1 MKAPKRVILLT
12 PSMSKGGA
20 ETQLLK
26 LALFLKSEG
35 EQVLIISLKPI
46 DEFKE
51 VLEKS
56 GLEVLFLKSWFAHFI
71 SNLRTLYGSVK
82 KFKPDVLIAFM
93 FIAIIF
99 ARLLKMRLKFKLIS
113 SIRISVLPAK
123 WLVPFKMTM
132 GLDDAVVYNSTA
144 SKSNFES
151 RNHRLKQGIV
161 IHNGIFIPDE
171 VLPVAEKG
179 DVFKWICVG
188 HFRWNKD
195 YPTLFKAIALI
206 KDRNFIVDI
215 IGEMGDA
222 TWPYQMVEELN
233 IKERVNL
240 LGFQPDT
247 SVYLKQADA
256 FVLSSFSEGMPN
268 AVLEAMAHALPVL
281 VTDIDGNREL
291 LKAVKC
297 GFLFEKQ
304 DEYDLAGKLLNI
316 MNITEAE
323 RKTLGESGRQYL
335 KTEFSEAVVMQQWK
349 ALIEKTESPCV
360 ESLEH

>member
-1 MKAPKRVILLT
+1 MKVRKRVILLT

-26 LALFLKSEG
+26 LGLFLKSEG

-56 GLEVLFLKSWFAHFI
+56 GLEVLFLKSWSAHFI

-82 KFKPDVLIAFM
+82 KFNPDVVIAFM

-99 ARLLKMRLKFKLIS
+99 ARLLKTRLKFKLIS

-123 WLVPFKMTM
+123 WVVPFKMTT
-132 GLDDAVVYNSTA
+132 GLDDAVVYNSAA

-151 RNHRLKQGIV
+151 RNRRLKQGIV
-161 IHNGIFIPDE
+161 IHNGIFIPEE
-171 VLPVAEKG
+171 VSTVAEKG

-206 KDRNFIVDI
+206 KDRNFSLDI

-222 TWPYQMVEELN
+222 TWPYQMIEELN

-268 AVLEAMAHALPVL
+268 AVLESMAHALPVL
-281 VTDIDGNREL
+281 VTDIDGNKEL
-291 LKAVKC
+291 LMAVKC

-316 MNITEAE
+316 MNMTVAE
-323 RKTLGESGRQYL
+323 RKALGESGRQYL
-335 KTEFSEAVVMQQWK
+335 KTEFSEAAVMKQWK
-349 ALIEKTESPCV
+349 ALIEKTE
-360 ESLEH
+360 

>member
-56 GLEVLFLKSWFAHFI
+56 GLEVLFLKSWSRHFI
-71 SNLRTLYGSVK
+71 SNLRLLYGRVK
-82 KFKPDVLIAFM
+82 RFKPDVLIAFM

-123 WLVPFKMTM
+123 WLMPFKMTM

-144 SKSNFES
+144 SRINFES
-151 RNHRLKQGIV
+151 RNPRLKQGMV
-161 IHNGIFIPDE
+161 IHNGIFIPEE
-171 VLPVAEKG
+171 VSSIVEKG
-179 DVFKWICVG
+179 EVFKWICVG

-206 KDRNFIVDI
+206 KDRNFTVDI
-215 IGEMGDA
+215 LGELGGA
-222 TWPYQMVEELN
+222 TWPYQMIEELH
-233 IKERVNL
+233 IQERVNL
-240 LGFQPDT
+240 IGFKPEA
-247 SVYLKQADA
+247 SVYLKQSDA

-291 LKAVKC
+291 LKAVRC

>member
-51 VLEKS
+51 ALEKS
-56 GLEVLFLKSWFAHFI
+56 GLEVVFLNSWSGHFM
-71 SNLRTLYGSVK
+71 SNLRLLYARVK
-82 KFKPDVLIAFM
+82 GFKPDVLIAFM

-123 WLVPFKMTM
+123 WFVPFKMTM
-132 GLDDAVVYNSTA
+132 GLDDAVVYNSAA

-151 RNHRLKQGIV
+151 RNPRLKQGMV
-161 IHNGIFIPDE
+161 IHNGIFIPEE
-171 VLPVAEKG
+171 VSPAVEKG
-179 DVFKWICVG
+179 EVFKWICVG

-206 KDRNFIVDI
+206 KDRNFSVDI
-215 IGEMGDA
+215 IGELGGV
-222 TWPYQMVEELN
+222 TWPYQMIEELN
-233 IKERVNL
+233 IQERVNL
-240 LGFQPDT
+240 IGFKPEA
-247 SVYLKQADA
+247 SVFLKQSDA

-281 VTDIDGNREL
+281 VSDIDGNKEL
-291 LKAVKC
+291 LTAVNC

-304 DEYDLAGKLLNI
+304 DEYDLAGKLLKV
-316 MNITEAE
+316 MNMTEAE
-323 RKTLGESGRQYL
+323 RTALGERGRQYI
-335 KTEFSEAVVMQQWK
+335 EAQFSEAVVMKQWK
-349 ALIEKTESPCV
+349 TLIEKTESRCV

>member
-1 MKAPKRVILLT
+1 MKLPKRVILLT

-35 EQVLIISLKPI
+35 DQVLIISLKPV

-56 GLEVLFLKSWFAHFI
+56 GLEILFLRSWPSHFI
-71 SNLRTLYGSVK
+71 SNFRSLYGHVK
-82 KFKPDVLIAFM
+82 SFRPQVMIAFM

-123 WLVPFKMTM
+123 WYVPFKLSN
-132 GLDDAVVYNSTA
+132 GLDDVVVYNSVA
-144 SKSNFES
+144 SKSNFE
-151 RNHRLKQGIV
+151 RLNPGLKKGMV
-161 IHNGIFIPDE
+161 IHNGIRIPP
-171 VLPVAEKG
+171 LGMVAKD

-206 KDRNFIVDI
+206 RDRNFSVDI
-215 IGEMGDA
+215 LGELAGA
-222 TWPYQMVEELN
+222 TWPYRMIEEL
-233 IKERVNL
+233 KLQQKVNL
-240 LGFQPDT
+240 IGFQPDAT
-247 SVYLKQADA
+247 VYLRRSDA

-268 AVLEAMAHALPVL
+268 AVLEAMAHALPVV
-281 VTDIDGNREL
+281 VTDIDGNNEIL
-291 LKAVKC
+291 TAAKC

-304 DEYDLAGKLLNI
+304 NEYELADRLLRI
-316 MNITEAE
+316 MDAAVAE
-323 RKTLGESGRQYL
+323 RKALGQAGREYISQ
-335 KTEFSEAVVMQQWK
+335 KFSEAGVMRQWK
-349 ALIEKTESPCV
+349 GLIEEV
-360 ESLEH
+360 LL

>member
-26 LALFLKSEG
+26 LGLFLKSEG

-56 GLEVLFLKSWFAHFI
+56 GLEVLFLKSWSRHFI

-82 KFKPDVLIAFM
+82 KFDPDVVIAFM

-99 ARLLKMRLKFKLIS
+99 ARLMKTRLKFKLIS
-113 SIRISVLPAK
+113 SIRISVLPTK
-123 WLVPFKMTM
+123 WLLPFKMTT
-132 GLDDAVVYNSTA
+132 GLDDAVVYNSAA

-151 RNHRLKQGIV
+151 RNRRLKQGIV
-161 IHNGIFIPDE
+161 IHNGIFIPEE
-171 VLPVAEKG
+171 VSILAEKG

-206 KDRNFIVDI
+206 KDRNFSLDI

-222 TWPYQMVEELN
+222 TWPYQMIEELN

-268 AVLEAMAHALPVL
+268 AVLEAMAYALPVL
-281 VTDIDGNREL
+281 VTDIDGNNEL

-316 MNITEAE
+316 MNMTVTA
-323 RKTLGESGRQYL
+323 RKALGESGRQYL
-335 KTEFSEAVVMQQWK
+335 KTEFSEASVMQQWK
-349 ALIEKTESPCV
+349 ALIEKTE
-360 ESLEH
+360 

>member
-1 MKAPKRVILLT
+1 MKGSKRVILLT

-26 LALFLKSEG
+26 LACFLKSEG

-51 VLEKS
+51 ALEKS
-56 GLEVLFLKSWFAHFI
+56 GLEVLFLKSWSAHFFF
-71 SNLRTLYGSVK
+71 NLRLLYERVK
-82 KFKPDVLIAFM
+82 NFKPQVVIAFM

-99 ARLLKMRLKFKLIS
+99 ARLLKMRFKFKLIS

-123 WLVPFKMTM
+123 WVLPFKMTI
-132 GLDDAVVYNSTA
+132 GLDDAVVYNSAA
-144 SKSNFES
+144 SKSNFE
-151 RNHRLKQGIV
+151 RGNPRLKEGVV
-161 IHNGIFIPDE
+161 IHNGIFIPE
-171 VLPVAEKG
+171 KLSGIAERK

-206 KDRNFIVDI
+206 RDRNFSVDI
-215 IGEMGDA
+215 IGELGEA
-222 TWPYQMVEELN
+222 TWPYQMIEDLN

-240 LGFQPDT
+240 LGFQPEAA
-247 SVYLKQADA
+247 VYLKQSDA

-291 LKAVKC
+291 LTAVKC

-304 DEYDLAGKLLNI
+304 DEYDLAGKLLNL
-316 MNITEAE
+316 MNITLAE
-323 RKTLGESGRQYL
+323 RRELGERGRQYI
-335 KTEFSEAVVMQQWK
+335 EAQFSEAVVMKQWE
-349 ALIEKTESPCV
+349 ALIDKTE
-360 ESLEH
+360 

>member
-26 LALFLKSEG
+26 LAFFLKSEG

-56 GLEVLFLKSWFAHFI
+56 GLEVLFLRSWSRHFI
-71 SNLRTLYGSVK
+71 SNLRLLYGRVK
-82 KFKPDVLIAFM
+82 RFKPDVLIAFM

-144 SKSNFES
+144 SKINFES
-151 RNHRLKQGIV
+151 RNPWLKQGMV
-161 IHNGIFIPDE
+161 IHNGIFIPED
-171 VLPVAEKG
+171 VSGMVEKG
-179 DVFKWICVG
+179 EVFKWICVG

-206 KDRNFIVDI
+206 KDRNFTVDI
-215 IGEMGDA
+215 LGELGGA
-222 TWPYQMVEELN
+222 TWPYQMIEELH
-233 IKERVNL
+233 IQERVNL
-240 LGFQPDT
+240 IGFKPEA
-247 SVYLKQADA
+247 SVYLKQSDA

-281 VTDIDGNREL
+281 VTDIDGNKEL
-291 LKAVKC
+291 LTAVKC

-349 ALIEKTESPCV
+349 TLIEKTESPCV
-360 ESLEH
+360 ESLGH

>member
-1 MKAPKRVILLT
+1 MNASRRVILLT

-46 DEFKE
+46 DEFQE

-56 GLEVLFLKSWFAHFI
+56 GLEVVFLKSWSGHFI
-71 SNLRTLYGSVK
+71 SNLRMLYERLK
-82 KFKPDVLIAFM
+82 EFKPHVLIAFM

-99 ARLLKMRLKFKLIS
+99 ARLLKMRLKYKLIS

-123 WLVPFKMTM
+123 WYLPFKMTT
-132 GLDDAVVYNSTA
+132 GLDDAVVYNSAA
-144 SKSNFES
+144 SKINFES
-151 RNHRLKQGIV
+151 RNPRLKQGMV
-161 IHNGIFIPDE
+161 IHNGIFIPED
-171 VLPVAEKG
+171 VSGMVEKG
-179 DVFKWICVG
+179 EVFKWICVG

-206 KDRNFIVDI
+206 KDRNFSVDI
-215 IGEMGDA
+215 IGELGGIS
-222 TWPYQMVEELN
+222 WPYQMIEDLN
-233 IKERVNL
+233 IQERVNL
-240 LGFQPDT
+240 IGFKPDA
-247 SVYLKQADA
+247 SVYLRQSDA

-291 LKAVKC
+291 LSAVKC
-297 GFLFEKQ
+297 GFLVEKE
-304 DEYDLAGKLLNI
+304 DEYDLAGKMLNV
-316 MNITEAE
+316 MNMKNEQ
-323 RKTLGESGRQYL
+323 RKELGENGRKYIEA
-335 KTEFSEAVVMQQWK
+335 EFSEAVVMEQWK
-349 ALIEKTESPCV
+349 TLIEKTE
-360 ESLEH
+360 

>member
-56 GLEVLFLKSWFAHFI
+56 GLEMLFLKSWSAHFI
-71 SNLRTLYGSVK
+71 SNFRTLYGSVK

-132 GLDDAVVYNSTA
+132 GLDDAVVYNSAA

-323 RKTLGESGRQYL
+323 RNTLGESGRQYL

>member
-26 LALFLKSEG
+26 LAFFLKSEG
-35 EQVLIISLKPI
+35 ERVLIISLKPI

-56 GLEVLFLKSWFAHFI
+56 GLEVLFLRSWSRHFI
-71 SNLRTLYGSVK
+71 SNLRLLYGRVK
-82 KFKPDVLIAFM
+82 RFKPDVLIAFM

-123 WLVPFKMTM
+123 WLVLFKMTM

-144 SKSNFES
+144 SKINFES
-151 RNHRLKQGIV
+151 RNPWLKQGMV
-161 IHNGIFIPDE
+161 IHNGIFIPED
-171 VLPVAEKG
+171 VSGMVEKG
-179 DVFKWICVG
+179 EVFKWICVG

-206 KDRNFIVDI
+206 KDRNFTVDI
-215 IGEMGDA
+215 LGELGGA
-222 TWPYQMVEELN
+222 TWPYQMIEELH
-233 IKERVNL
+233 IQERVNL
-240 LGFQPDT
+240 IGFKPEA
-247 SVYLKQADA
+247 SVYLKQSDA

-281 VTDIDGNREL
+281 VTDIDGNKEL
-291 LKAVKC
+291 LTAVKC

-349 ALIEKTESPCV
+349 TLIEKTESPCV
-360 ESLEH
+360 ESLGH